1 MATYRTTSP
10 IDFTKTVVI
19 SFDTNHSP
27 NNFDFGVGICNID
40 YEVIENEEGE
50 IIEEKEVINLS
61 GGVKLQDYNHID
73 FDDDIYSQKENIIT
87 FSLISSKENLF
98 SKGYIIQKSE
108 NETDGIN
115 YYDDKTINS
124 TNIEVESLIFEKND
138 DDFLCLNLS
147 SGLKKVKED
156 TVIFEKI
163 DDYTNLKENLVV
175 QNNEVF
181 KENKDSEIITF
192 VLDLEDDSILSLGQ
206 RTYKENISDET
217 TYLKDLDLLALDYC
231 MTKNLKEESI
241 LYISRIPK
249 SEDANPSSD
258 DGSII
263 KNSPFDKNQRIRF
276 VISNNGRLMNISLY
290 DKEKKIYNDY
300 LSFTFEKK
308 IEKGYLEVYTNSSSN
323 PSNVSTNF

>member
-1 MATYRTTSP
+1 MATYITTSP

-19 SFDTNHSP
+19 SFDTNHRP
-27 NNFDFGVGICNID
+27 NNFDFGVGICDIVID
-40 YEVIENEEGE
+40 REEEN
-50 IIEEKEVINLS
+50 INLI
-61 GGVKLQDYNHID
+61 GEVKLQDYTHID
-73 FDDDIYSQKENIIT
+73 FDTDIYHQNGSTIT
-87 FSLISSKENLF
+87 FSLLSSKEKIF
-98 SKGYIIQKSE
+98 SEGFIVQKTE
-108 NETDGIN
+108 NVKAGIE
-115 YYDDKTINS
+115 YYEDSSSTFKTHNQIRMD
-124 TNIEVESLIFEKND
+124 LLKFEKND
-138 DDFLCLNLS
+138 DGFLCLNLA
-147 SGLKKVKED
+147 SGLKKIKED
-156 TVIFEKI
+156 TVIFEKT
-163 DDYTNLKENLVV
+163 DDYANLKENLVV
-175 QNNEVF
+175 QNNNVY
-181 KENKDSEIITF
+181 KESKNNEIEAF
-192 VLDLEDDSILSLGQ
+192 VLDFGDGTILAL
-206 RTYKENISDET
+206 DET
-217 TYLKDLDLLALDYC
+217 TFEDSDIKYLKNLELLALDYC
-231 MTKNLKEESI
+231 MSKNLKEESI